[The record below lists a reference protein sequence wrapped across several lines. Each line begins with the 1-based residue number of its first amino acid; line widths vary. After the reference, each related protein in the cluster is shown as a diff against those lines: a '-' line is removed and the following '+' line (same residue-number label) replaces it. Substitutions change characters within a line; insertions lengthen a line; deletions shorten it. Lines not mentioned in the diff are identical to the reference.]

1 MERYVTFIV
10 QIILPRSG
18 YEIKFGERNG
28 VYESDFQIY
37 SIIDHQRRGREL
49 IESQQCTG
57 RAVFSTRIDE
67 LSWRLYVVRLLSK
80 KGGALQGDCKGMNNF
95 TKGSLQINFSAIH
108 KCK

>member
-18 YEIKFGERNG
+18 YEIKRNG

-57 RAVFSTRIDE
+57 WAVFSTRIDE
-67 LSWRLYVVRLLSK
+67 LSGRLYAVRLLSK
-80 KGGALQGDCKGMNNF
+80 KSGALQGDCKGMNNC
-95 TKGSLQINFSAIH
+95 TKGSSQINVLAIY

>member
-1 MERYVTFIV
+1 MDM
-10 QIILPRSG
+10 
-18 YEIKFGERNG
+18 KFGERNG

-57 RAVFSTRIDE
+57 WAVFSTRIDE
-67 LSWRLYVVRLLSK
+67 LSGRLYAVRLLSK
-80 KGGALQGDCKGMNNF
+80 KSGALQGDCKGMNNC
-95 TKGSLQINFSAIH
+95 TKGSSQMNFLAIY